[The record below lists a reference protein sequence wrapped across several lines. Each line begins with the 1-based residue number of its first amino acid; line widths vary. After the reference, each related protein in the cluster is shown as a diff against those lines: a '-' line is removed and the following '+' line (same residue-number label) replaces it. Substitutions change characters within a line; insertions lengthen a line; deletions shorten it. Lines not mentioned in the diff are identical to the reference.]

1 MPYRRGSLVQDLL
14 QVNRILCIICG
25 GLKQEDLSMTKVKI
39 TDLSPAEVE
48 SLLRNEYIGADY
60 MSRSSSFSSKVT

>member
-1 MPYRRGSLVQDLL
+1 MPLKVWRVAIRAGQGRVPYRRGSLVQDLL

-48 SLLRNEYIGADY
+48 SLLRN
-60 MSRSSSFSSKVT
+60 

>member
-1 MPYRRGSLVQDLL
+1 VPYRRGSLVQDLL

-48 SLLRNEYIGADY
+48 SLLRN
-60 MSRSSSFSSKVT
+60 